1 MAATAANETETTTRK
16 TPAPPDLARV
26 WPSVRR
32 LLAESGLDGSTMHP
46 TGPKRTLTKGDVLAA
61 MGLCAPPKAKQS
73 LFFVSPT
80 ETASSESSSAASSRT
95 LDTNAN
101 VSEFSGFP
109 DEPSFEDLAV
119 TPTRRVIASR
129 LLESKASAPHFYVSS
144 DVSLRGVEK
153 LRGDLKRRGVKASVN
168 DCVMYAVSRALRR
181 TPKINGGLAAVD
193 VAVAVATPG
202 GLITPIVRDADS
214 KSLATIGAEVREL
227 ALRAREGRLKPHE
240 FTGGSFTVSNLGMFP
255 VDQFAAIL
263 NPPQGAIMAVGRG
276 RDALAID
283 PTDSSA
289 ANLVSSPVL
298 SATVSADARAADE
311 ADVARFLEA
320 FKDVLE
326 NPEGGEGRE
335 EWAL

>member
-1 MAATAANETETTTRK
+1 MTAANGQTTSRETS
-16 TPAPPDLARV
+16 APPDLARV

-32 LLAESGLDGSTMHP
+32 LLAESKLDGSNIAP

-61 MGLCAPPKAKQS
+61 MGLCAPPKAQQS
-73 LFFVSPT
+73 LFSFSPT
-80 ETASSESSSAASSRT
+80 ETASSESSSVASSSQT
-95 LDTNAN
+95 LGTNAN
-101 VSEFSGFP
+101 VSEE
-109 DEPSFEDLAV
+109 EPSFEDLPV

-129 LLESKASAPHFYVSS
+129 LLASKAGAPHFYVSS

-153 LRGDLKRRGVKASVN
+153 LRLDLKRISGVKASVN
-168 DCVMYAVSRALRR
+168 DCVMYAVSRALSLV
-181 TPKINGGLAAVD
+181 PEINGADNAVD
-193 VAVAVATPG
+193 VAVAVATPN

-214 KSLATIGAEVREL
+214 KSLSTIGAEVREL
-227 ALRAREGRLKPHE
+227 AKRAREGKLKPHE
-240 FTGGSFTVSNLGMFP
+240 FTGGSFSVSNLGMFP
-255 VDQFAAIL
+255 VDSFSAIL

-283 PTDSSA
+283 PTDA
-289 ANLVSSPVL
+289 TNLVSSPVL
-298 SATVSADARAADE
+298 SATVSADARAASE

-335 EWAL
+335 KWAL

>member
-1 MAATAANETETTTRK
+1 M
-16 TPAPPDLARV
+16 
-26 WPSVRR
+26 
-32 LLAESGLDGSTMHP
+32 
-46 TGPKRTLTKGDVLAA
+46 AA
-61 MGLCAPPKAKQS
+61 MGLCAPPNVSARQKQS
-73 LFFVSPT
+73 LSFSSPKKT
-80 ETASSESSSAASSRT
+80 ETATSESFFSASSKRT

-101 VSEFSGFP
+101 GSCE
-109 DEPSFEDLAV
+109 EPSFEDLAV

-129 LLESKASAPHFYVSS
+129 LLESKAGAPHFYVSS

-153 LRGDLKRRGVKASVN
+153 LRGDLKRLHGVKASVN

-181 TPKINGGLAAVD
+181 TPKINGDGGLAAVD

-214 KSLATIGAEVREL
+214 KSLAAIGAEVREL

-283 PTDSSA
+283 PTDA

-335 EWAL
+335 DWAL